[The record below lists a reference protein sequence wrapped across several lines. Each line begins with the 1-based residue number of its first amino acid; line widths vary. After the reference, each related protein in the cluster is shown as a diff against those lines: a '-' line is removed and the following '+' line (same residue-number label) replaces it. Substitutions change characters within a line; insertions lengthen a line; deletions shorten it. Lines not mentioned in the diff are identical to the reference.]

1 MKSYFLHIPNLRGI
15 DASNAYD
22 LNFLALFEKEY
33 PTNVRKYS
41 KEGFD
46 IIMHFCCKA
55 NIYDFK
61 QSQTGYFQNISA
73 PIYHYF
79 DYELVPAE

>member
-1 MKSYFLHIPNLRGI
+1 MKVDVHIPNSRSI

-46 IIMHFCCKA
+46 IIMHFCGSTS
-55 NIYDFK
+55 IFDFK
-61 QSQTGYFQNISA
+61 QSKTGYFQNISV
-73 PIYHYF
+73 PIYHYL
-79 DYELVPAE
+79 DYELVPIE